1 MIPSKSSSSYA
12 SRRSSRIRTDRRHHL
27 LTTKVLSFVLSGYPL
42 PRACSRSQYLFLRA
56 RLELDSLDFGSM
68 SSDRGYT
75 ILLSHLHSTTSKL
88 PISTIQGA
96 LAHHLATISPLPT
109 PLAATAIS
117 SPFYLSQPFTHE
129 KLQSLAVAFRHST
142 HLKYRALADSAKLRS
157 KLRTILGRSIPAVLG
172 QWVTDVLK
180 GVQGGHPVLRLAAC
194 SGLLLGVEDLKISQK
209 GEKREGADVGTARA
223 GVEDETVV
231 ALAEVMDT
239 YAYSLGS
246 SSNGVEEW
254 EREFQPAGQD
264 ILSLALILA
273 SQSLPLVAP
282 NKLEALPLPALVRL
296 LTSTITSTFKS
307 GTFLS
312 SVSASVTL
320 SAEKQVHISP
330 SSPLT
335 QTLQSMSSSPLTTSI
350 ASISR
355 LTASILALLID
366 SPSSSRTPDNMYTI
380 SDTLDVLREMAK
392 VLERDWIACPLASF
406 TDLEIASNSQEVTK
420 SIWTMLKTFLF
431 SNIMLAEAVLSA
443 AVYIPPEYCIDI
455 TPATLALQI
464 LHTLSHLSFVI
475 SQFGGVTTTTQ
486 GFEHLK
492 KTFYLALDILAQSEM
507 DLRGVG
513 TKAEAYVQQAC
524 FLLNSQ
530 RKETAATSPRQAKQA
545 FVLASIEQLVPVLSG
560 KCIRDWV
567 WGVCYPHLSDPSH
580 RETYESA
587 HSVILAIFASHAQ
600 RQQQYSTGARSSEP
614 IPATSSEPKTVS
626 LSAKQRFLSDQG
638 YASRV
643 LSGVIDSTKLSKNVG
658 TEGESSSKKANRSD
672 DAALSAKFVERMV
685 PFYAKCLIDNSMDG
699 KLNTPQLRLAYSA
712 LVRSAS
718 VSAVSPGGA
727 QNETY
732 TLAWYCVQLLL
743 DTIHELA
750 PDPKGKGKAREDDER
765 TTKRVHRLH
774 LMLISTISSL
784 PLPLMLRTLEEV
796 RVVITAYPGTD
807 SGDDETGGKGR
818 KTELLKALFSELLE
832 NTGDRE
838 KEAAMRWWYKYRP
851 SLVSEGPEEEGHGAF
866 VSLFKGR
873 KMASQEAGR
882 AKDASGEE
890 NPRDPVVLS
899 RL

>member
-1 MIPSKSSSSYA
+1 MLPTIVVTPFSSLICTARHPKYLSRQSKA
-12 SRRSSRIRTDRRHHL
+12 
-27 LTTKVLSFVLSGYPL
+27 P
-42 PRACSRSQYLFLRA
+42 
-56 RLELDSLDFGSM
+56 
-68 SSDRGYT
+68 
-75 ILLSHLHSTTSKL
+75 
-88 PISTIQGA
+88 
-96 LAHHLATISPLPT
+96 LAHHLAAISPLPT

-117 SPFYLSQPFTHE
+117 SPFYLTQPFTYE
-129 KLQSLAVAFRHST
+129 KLQSFSVAFRYAT
-142 HLKYRALADSAKLRS
+142 HLKYRALSDAAKLRS
-157 KLRTILGRSIPAVLG
+157 KLRTILGRSLQAVIG
-172 QWVTDVLK
+172 QWVTDVLQ

-209 GEKREGADVGTARA
+209 GEKRDGVDVGSART

-246 SSNGVEEW
+246 QSNGVEEW

-273 SQSLPLVAP
+273 SQSLPLVAQ

-320 SAEKQVHISP
+320 SAEKQVHISH
-330 SSPLT
+330 SSPLA

-355 LTASILALLID
+355 LTANVLALLID

-380 SDTLDVLREMAK
+380 SDTLDALRQMAK

-406 TDLEIASNSQEVTK
+406 TDLEIASNSQEITK

-431 SNIMLAEAVLSA
+431 SNIMLAEAILSA
-443 AVYIPPEYCIDI
+443 AVYVPPEYCIDI
-455 TPATLALQI
+455 TPATLALQT
-464 LHTLSHLSFVI
+464 LHTLSHLSFVM

-507 DLRGVG
+507 DLTGVG

-545 FVLASIEQLVPVLSG
+545 FVLASIEQLVPVLSD

-567 WGVCYPHLSDPSH
+567 WGVCYPTGVTSPLAYANTTGHLSDPSH

-587 HSVILAIFASHAQ
+587 HSVILAVFASHAQ
-600 RQQQYSTGARSSEP
+600 RQQQYLAGARSSEP
-614 IPATSSEPKTVS
+614 IPATSSDPKMVS

-658 TEGESSSKKANRSD
+658 TEGGSSSKKAYGND
-672 DAALSAKFVERMV
+672 DVALSAKFVERMV

-718 VSAVSPGGA
+718 VSTFSPSGRQG
-727 QNETY
+727 ETY

-750 PDPKGKGKAREDDER
+750 PDAKGKGKARDNDER
-765 TTKRVHRLH
+765 TTERVHRLH

-807 SGDDETGGKGR
+807 SGGDETGARGR
-818 KTELLKALFSELLE
+818 KTELLEALFSELLE
-832 NTGDRE
+832 KTGDRE

-851 SLVSEGPEEEGHGAF
+851 SLVSEGPEEEGLGAF
-866 VSLFKGR
+866 TSLFKGW

-882 AKDASGEE
+882 AKDASGEK
-890 NPRDPVVLS
+890 NPRDPVVLP